1 VWLNSSEAD
10 TRNEPLGVVKF
21 CDNGFVRF
29 ADKVRDTVIEL
40 TTDRRKNA
48 CVSNLQ
54 MKKGKL
60 PDGQILILSTDNLV
74 HAQHSTL
81 PTKPERNG
89 ECLLSA

>member
-1 VWLNSSEAD
+1 VWLNPSEAD
-10 TRNEPLGVVKF
+10 TRNELLGVVKF

-29 ADKVRDTVIEL
+29 EDEVKDTVIEL

-48 CVSNLQ
+48 CVSNLR

-60 PDGQILILSTDNLV
+60 PDDQILILSTDNFV
-74 HAQHSTL
+74 HAQQSTL